1 MYSSRGFSRS
11 IRKYQSVA
19 IVAPPPPHE
28 RDNSNVMGESFFQL
42 HCERLFLAASVLWSS
57 ALPRTPECQLGRAQL
72 SLLCTTTA
80 LRDL

>member
-28 RDNSNVMGESFFQL
+28 RENSNVMSESFSQL
-42 HCERLFLAASVLWSS
+42 HCEHLFLAANVLWSGS
-57 ALPRTPECQLGRAQL
+57 PRTPECQLGRAQL